1 MLGLLKETQ
10 EDMRVG
16 RLAGLR
22 LASVSETAVGLLL
35 RESSALA
42 FMACNRTLRRPFNDC
57 GIVSRRLIMTLR
69 MIEESSC
76 SEVTIAGV

>member
-1 MLGLLKETQ
+1 MLGLLEETQ

-42 FMACNRTLRRPFNDC
+42 FMACNRTTSGGPSTT
-57 GIVSRRLIMTLR
+57 V
-69 MIEESSC
+69 ESYH
-76 SEVTIAGV
+76 AA

>member
-1 MLGLLKETQ
+1 MLGLLEETQ

-42 FMACNRTLRRPFNDC
+42 FMACNRTTAGGP
-57 GIVSRRLIMTLR
+57 STTA
-69 MIEESSC
+69 ESYH
-76 SEVTIAGV
+76 AA